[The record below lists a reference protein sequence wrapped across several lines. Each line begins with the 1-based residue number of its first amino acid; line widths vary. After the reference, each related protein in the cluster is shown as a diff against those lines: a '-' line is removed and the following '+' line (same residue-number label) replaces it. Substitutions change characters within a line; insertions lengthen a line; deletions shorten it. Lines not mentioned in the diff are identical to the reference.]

1 MPFTPDEL
9 AKLVNEYRTEAEDG
23 HERLRKDF
31 RTYHDQTETTLLL
44 LRDGLNTVRG
54 RVDLLERTPPDVT
67 KLRFSTGVVVSII
80 VVTAS
85 VVGAGYGFSSLV
97 ASKID
102 TLSKR
107 LDEQAASAA
116 KLTEE
121 RSAAAQRS
129 IDALTRQMELL
140 KYEQQ
145 RLRED
150 VTGKPKRS
158 IR

>member
-1 MPFTPDEL
+1 MPFTPEEL
-9 AKLVNEYRTEAEDG
+9 AKLVNEYRTESDDG

-31 RTYHDQTETTLLL
+31 RIYHDQTETTLIL
-44 LRDGLNTVRG
+44 LRDGVNTLRG
-54 RVDLLERTPPDVT
+54 RVELLERTPPDVA
-67 KLRFSTGVVVSII
+67 KLRFSTGVVASLVLL
-80 VVTAS
+80 TAS
-85 VVGAGYGFSSLV
+85 VVGAGYGFGSLV
-97 ASKID
+97 SGKID
-102 TLSKR
+102 VLSKR
-107 LDEQAASAA
+107 IDDQAASAA

-150 VTGKPKRS
+150 VTKTKGPRT
-158 IR
+158 